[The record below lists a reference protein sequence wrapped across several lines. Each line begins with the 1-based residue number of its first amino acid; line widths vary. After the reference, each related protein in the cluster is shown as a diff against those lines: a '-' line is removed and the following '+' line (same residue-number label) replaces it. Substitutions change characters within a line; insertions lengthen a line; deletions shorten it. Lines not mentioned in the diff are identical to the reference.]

1 MHITELP
8 LSNCIYLKGSL
19 IFVICVN
26 LFKVS
31 SRVEKDYSDLFD
43 GDDTNNAGD
52 FLNDNAVETPS
63 FSKRIINDE
72 EEDDDLMLASGRTRQ
87 RSHILEDDENSVGM
101 Y

>member
-1 MHITELP
+1 M
-8 LSNCIYLKGSL
+8 SNCIYLNSSL

-72 EEDDDLMLASGRTRQ
+72 EEDDDLMLASGRPRQ